1 MQLLSFDVLRTPNK
15 L

>member
-1 MQLLSFDVLRTPNK
+1 MQLLSFDVPRTPNK